1 MYQLPP
7 AGVPTG
13 RLGVEGLVCLQVT
26 EFSTKADLIEA
37 VLASCHIPFVLDGAS
52 PALKFT

>member
-52 PALKFT
+52 PALKFR